1 MGQCYNSIVIQASAE
16 DVWNKIKSFH
26 DLSWAPKVITSVEVI
41 GDRGAAEVG
50 ARRKLNNAFEETLT
64 VFDEQ
69 GRTFSYSIDDGPG
82 PVAAG
87 AVKDY
92 IGKVTVSPVTATGE
106 SFVTWASTF
115 ESENEDAVSEF
126 CNPIYQALL
135 GDLAAQFN

>member
-1 MGQCYNSIVIQASAE
+1 MGQCYNSIVIQASVE

-87 AVKDY
+87 AVKNY

-106 SFVTWASTF
+106 SFVTWASTY